1 MAKVYDLDKGYLGGD
16 NNDIGLQG
24 LQFAAADPA
33 KQIAAPHFFILH
45 QPLNTL
51 STNRAG
57 LPRCTAFFALYSCG
71 LFQKKK
77 AALTMNAAF

>member
-1 MAKVYDLDKGYLGGD
+1 MIRKGGD

-57 LPRCTAFFALYSCG
+57 LPRCTAFFCFVQLWLVS
-71 LFQKKK
+71 KKESSTHNECCF
-77 AALTMNAAF
+77 LNIQP